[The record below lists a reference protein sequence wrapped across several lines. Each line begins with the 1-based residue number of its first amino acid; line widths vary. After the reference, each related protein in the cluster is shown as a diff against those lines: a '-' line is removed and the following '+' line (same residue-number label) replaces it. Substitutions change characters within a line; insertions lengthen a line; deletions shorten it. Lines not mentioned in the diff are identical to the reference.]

1 MNNWPAKNK
10 IFGLLVL
17 WLGLITLMFFSLFG
31 ILDRQNLANLESMA
45 QQRKDLA
52 MLKAERE
59 SFTRAQQ
66 DLDLLAKKQYQ
77 PEDFF
82 SKDVT
87 LVKELRIL
95 EDWADRLGVKIQISG
110 ISGTIASV
118 PKAKT
123 QTSLAVIQY
132 GISINGEFSQVLNY
146 IQVLENLS
154 FITSISSMN
163 LNNSDRGNV
172 SAGVTASLYLRK

>member
-1 MNNWPAKNK
+1 
-10 IFGLLVL
+10 
-17 WLGLITLMFFSLFG
+17 
-31 ILDRQNLANLESMA
+31 
-45 QQRKDLA
+45 
-52 MLKAERE
+52 
-59 SFTRAQQ
+59 
-66 DLDLLAKKQYQ
+66 LAKKQYQ